1 METVSINIEQATL
14 VAIVAL
20 IITVVGQLL
29 YIAYMFG
36 RFSTKLEDLE
46 KKQDKQNGVVERQ
59 FKTESDVSTL
69 FEKVKVSNHRLQ
81 DLENTVMGHTNNN
94 ERW

>member
-1 METVSINIEQATL
+1 MNIEQATL

-20 IITVVGQLL
+20 IITVAGQLL

-36 RFSTKLEDLE
+36 RFATKLENLE
-46 KKQDKQNGVVERQ
+46 KRQDKHNNVIERQ
-59 FKTESDVSTL
+59 FKTESDVNTL

-81 DLENTVMGHTNNN
+81 DLENAVMGSHNNNN

>member
-1 METVSINIEQATL
+1 MSINIEQATL

-46 KKQDKQNGVVERQ
+46 KKQDKHNGVVERQ
-59 FKTESDVSTL
+59 FKTESDVSRL

>member
-1 METVSINIEQATL
+1 MNIEQATL

-20 IITVVGQLL
+20 IITVAGQLL

-36 RFSTKLEDLE
+36 RFATKLENLE
-46 KKQDKQNGVVERQ
+46 KRQEKHNNVIERQ
-59 FKTESDVSTL
+59 FKTESDVNTL
-69 FEKVKVSNHRLQ
+69 FEVSNHRLQ
-81 DLENTVMGHTNNN
+81 DLENAVMGSHNNN

>member
-1 METVSINIEQATL
+1 MNIEQATL

-20 IITVVGQLL
+20 ILTVAGQLL

-36 RFSTKLEDLE
+36 RFATKLENLE
-46 KKQDKQNGVVERQ
+46 KRQEKHNNVIERQ
-59 FKTESDVSTL
+59 FKTESDIKTL
-69 FEKVKVSNHRLQ
+69 FEKSKVSNNRLR
-81 DLENTVMGHTNNN
+81 DLENVVMGSHNNN

>member
-1 METVSINIEQATL
+1 MNIEQATL

-20 IITVVGQLL
+20 IITVAGQLL

-36 RFSTKLEDLE
+36 RFATKLENLE
-46 KKQDKQNGVVERQ
+46 KRQEKHNNVIERQ
-59 FKTESDVSTL
+59 FKTESDIKTL
-69 FEKVKVSNHRLQ
+69 FEKAKVSNNRLH
-81 DLENTVMGHTNNN
+81 DLESMVMGSHNNN